1 MNRKHQQSI
10 YHANVNL
17 NLMKGSVI
25 QINGLIAINVAVI
38 VKKHHICEKDYMR
51 NLATCS
57 CENGKHLASVI
68 ADSMILCDEIKD
80 ADAEPKKYD
89 EAKSNNE
96 ETKTVRTNFNEKNV
110 ACKTQNFYI
119 LFAFLL
125 ITITL

>member
-1 MNRKHQQSI
+1 MWNF
-10 YHANVNL
+10 
-17 NLMKGSVI
+17 
-25 QINGLIAINVAVI
+25 
-38 VKKHHICEKDYMR
+38 
-51 NLATCS
+51 ATCS
-57 CENGKHLASVI
+57 GENGKHLAIAI
-68 ADSMILCDEIKD
+68 ADSMIMCDEIKD